1 MDLRIEKWLNQR
13 LFRDLETLLNS
24 SLMQAKVKQS
34 RELLESSCMF
44 FKRAGRKQVAMINN
58 LQPKRIFGVESNV
71 VILVAEDEATISSVV
86 PERPVKIG
94 TK

>member
-1 MDLRIEKWLNQR
+1 
-13 LFRDLETLLNS
+13 
-24 SLMQAKVKQS
+24 
-34 RELLESSCMF
+34 
-44 FKRAGRKQVAMINN
+44 MINN